1 MRIADTPWP
10 VGHSTAAN
18 QPADLGARCIG
29 ARLVAMARAAAA
41 MHQVEVARRVG
52 ADSAQRTAVGE
63 ARS

>member
-10 VGHSTAAN
+10 VGDSTAAN

-41 MHQVEVARRVG
+41 MHQAEVARRQG
-52 ADSAQRTAVGE
+52 ANSATHAAVGE